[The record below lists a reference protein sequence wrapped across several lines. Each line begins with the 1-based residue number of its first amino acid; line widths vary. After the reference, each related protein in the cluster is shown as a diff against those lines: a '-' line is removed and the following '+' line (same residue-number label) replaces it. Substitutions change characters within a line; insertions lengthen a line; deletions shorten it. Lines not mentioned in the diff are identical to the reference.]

1 MASKTYKLTGTAMW
15 AKVFP
20 HNMDKNED
28 FHGPGGAYT
37 IDVIVE
43 QEAKD
48 EFVATGA
55 RTSPKVTDEGVA
67 IKFKRKHNHPSIADF
82 GGAPQVVD
90 ADSND
95 WDGTLIGNGSTVEV
109 AYTVYDT
116 KMGKGCRLEG
126 VRVVDLVELPPL
138 EDGEGGA
145 KKLPF

>member
-1 MASKTYKLTGTAMW
+1 MASTMNKLTGTAMW

-20 HNMDKNED
+20 HNKDKNED
-28 FHGPGGAYT
+28 FHGVGGAYVL
-37 IDVIVE
+37 DLIVDQQGE
-43 QEAKD
+43 QEFK
-48 EFVATGA
+48 ATGA
-55 RTSPKVTDEGVA
+55 RTNPKVTDEGVA
-67 IKFKRKHNHPSIADF
+67 IKFKRKHTHHIEDF

-90 ADSND
+90 ADGND

-126 VRVVDLVELPPL
+126 VRVVDHVELPPL